1 MGFTSI
7 YSLIMPFAS
16 IYAYY
21 IDCILLYMRFTKDIY
36 NGIAKFQLAETLL
49 MSQSHAP
56 PLDFVS
62 A

>member
-1 MGFTSI
+1 MLVISCTSDF
-7 YSLIMPFAS
+7 LV
-16 IYAYY
+16 AY
-21 IDCILLYMRFTKDIY
+21 RVAAEIY

-49 MSQSHAP
+49 MSQLRAS